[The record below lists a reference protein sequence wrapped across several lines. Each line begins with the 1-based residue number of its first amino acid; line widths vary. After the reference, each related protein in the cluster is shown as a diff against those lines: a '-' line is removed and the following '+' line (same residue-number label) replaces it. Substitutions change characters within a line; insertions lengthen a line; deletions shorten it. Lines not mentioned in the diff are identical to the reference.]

1 MTLSPGPSALLA
13 TLGVQE
19 DYDLELKSAKGGM
32 PKSLW
37 ETYSAMANT
46 DGGVIVLGVESDG
59 RATGLAN
66 PARMRQDFWNTVNN
80 RGKISVNLLTDAD
93 VVEHAERG
101 KAILTIQVPRATRQQ
116 RPVFVGQ
123 NPLTGTYRRNYEGDY
138 HCTED
143 EVGRMLAD
151 RSDEPADAAIMEGF
165 GLNDLDEASVQQ
177 YRQRFSARMPTHPWL
192 SEDLTG
198 FLAKLGGWR
207 RDRDTTREGLTVAG
221 LLMFGKV
228 DAIRSVEAVPEYH
241 LDYRERL
248 SDDPDVRWTDRL
260 TVDGTWEAN
269 VFQFYQRV
277 VQRLSADLKLP
288 FQLDSDLFRRGE
300 MVVHEAIREALVNGL
315 IHADYHGQG
324 GIVVEKHRDRF
335 EVSNPGMLLVSFDQ
349 LLRGGVSECR
359 NKALQTMFLMI
370 GAAEKAGS
378 GIDKMRQGW
387 RSQHWRWP
395 SIQEQVQPSRVRLV
409 MPMVSLMPEEV
420 LDDLRRRFGAKF
432 SRLPEE
438 EVQALVTAHME
449 GQVSN
454 ARMREITNRH
464 PADLTKMLQSLARKG
479 FMRQEGQK
487 RGATYR
493 LAGQQVRGLSGF
505 PHSTGDSPHKPE
517 DSLHKAGSPHKGGW
531 DSSRMLQ
538 DMGEETLQNL
548 QQIADLAQQMG
559 RLKPEVTRAIVKA
572 LCQDRY
578 LTASHIGDLMNRSPA
593 ALQSRFLK
601 PMVREGLL
609 RLRYPDKPNQPDQAY
624 TSTGGAGSGAT
635 QQGEHG
641 GSPNA
646 G

>member
-1 MTLSPGPSALLA
+1 MALSPDLPALLA
-13 TLGVQE
+13 TLGIQE
-19 DYDLELKSAKGGM
+19 EHDLEFKSAKGGM

-46 DGGVIVLGVESDG
+46 DGGVIVLGVEPNG
-59 RATGLAN
+59 RLTGLAN

-80 RGKISVNLLTDAD
+80 RGKISVNLLIDAD
-93 VVEHAERG
+93 AIERVEKGRT
-101 KAILTIQVPRATRQQ
+101 ILVIRVPRATRQQ
-116 RPVFVGQ
+116 RPVYVRQ
-123 NPLTGTYRRNYEGDY
+123 NPLTGTYRRNFEGDY
-138 HCTED
+138 HCSEQ
-143 EVGRMLAD
+143 EVSRMLAD

-165 GLNDLDEASVQQ
+165 GLDDLDEASVQQ
-177 YRQRFSARMPTHPWL
+177 YRQRFSARTPTHPWL

-207 RDRDTTREGLTVAG
+207 RDRNTAREGVTVAG
-221 LLMFGKV
+221 LLMFGTV
-228 DAIRSVEAVPEYH
+228 DAIRSAEAVPEYH

-269 VFQFYQRV
+269 VFQFYLRV
-277 VQRLSADLKLP
+277 VQRLSADLQLP

-300 MVVHEAIREALVNGL
+300 TVVHEAIREALVNGL
-315 IHADYHGQG
+315 IHADYRGQG
-324 GIVVEKHRDRF
+324 GLVVEKYRDRF
-335 EVSNPGMLLVSFDQ
+335 EVSNPGTLLVSFDQ
-349 LLRGGVSECR
+349 LLKGGVSECR

-378 GIDKMRQGW
+378 GIDKIRQGW
-387 RSQHWRWP
+387 GSQHWRSP

-432 SRLPEE
+432 SRLSEE

-464 PADLTKMLQSLARKG
+464 PADLTKMLQSLAKKG

-505 PHSTGDSPHKPE
+505 PRSTGDSLHKPG

-531 DSSRMLQ
+531 DPSRMFQ
-538 DMGEETLQNL
+538 DMDTETLQNL
-548 QQIADLAQQMG
+548 QQIAHPAQQMG
-559 RLKPEVTRAIVKA
+559 RLKSEETQAIVQA
-572 LCQDRY
+572 LCQNRY
-578 LTASHIGDLMNRSPA
+578 LTASHIGELMKRSPA

-624 TSTGGAGSGAT
+624 TSASDAESDAT

-641 GSPNA
+641 
-646 G
+646 